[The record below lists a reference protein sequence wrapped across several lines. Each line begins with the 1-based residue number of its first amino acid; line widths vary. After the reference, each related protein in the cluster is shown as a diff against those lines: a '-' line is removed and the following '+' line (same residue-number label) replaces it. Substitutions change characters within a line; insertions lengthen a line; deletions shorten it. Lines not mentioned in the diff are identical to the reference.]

1 MSGTLVGAPVGHS
14 FIEPGL
20 FPVDPRLHVG
30 VNCASRSCPDLHT
43 EAFTG
48 DRVDEQ
54 LDALMRAFLADETK
68 GLACAGSSEM
78 KVSKIIAE
86 WYADDFQGQFCDMS
100 CFLREYGPTDLRC
113 LSDTNVRISAF
124 AYDWALNSARAAGGV
139 VALLI
144 ALCK

>member
-78 KVSKIIAE
+78 KVSKLAE
-86 WYADDFQGQFCDMS
+86 HSGHLRWQRVFSSGLLQSGMRMIFRANFVTCRAFCESTDPRTS
-100 CFLREYGPTDLRC
+100 GVYLIPT
-113 LSDTNVRISAF
+113 SESP
-124 AYDWALNSARAAGGV
+124 
-139 VALLI
+139 LLPTI
-144 ALCK
+144 GL